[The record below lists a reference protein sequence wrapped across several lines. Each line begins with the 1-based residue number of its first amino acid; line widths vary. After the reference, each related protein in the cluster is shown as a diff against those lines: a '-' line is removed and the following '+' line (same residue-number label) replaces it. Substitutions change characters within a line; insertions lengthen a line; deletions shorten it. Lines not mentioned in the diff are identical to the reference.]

1 MDGKPQ
7 RERAASLYAL
17 GHPQN
22 LNDVKQAAAHKED
35 LGSRC
40 LISCAVR
47 VLFLRKQERMMLS
60 WHKRLFLL
68 DMSKAVRG

>member
-22 LNDVKQAAAHKED
+22 LDDVKQAAAHKED
-35 LGSRC
+35 LGSR
-40 LISCAVR
+40 S
-47 VLFLRKQERMMLS
+47 FLTKTRENDA
-60 WHKRLFLL
+60 LL
-68 DMSKAVRG
+68 AQTIVFT

>member
-22 LNDVKQAAAHKED
+22 LNDVKQAAAHEED

-40 LISCAVR
+40 LISCTVR
-47 VLFLRKQERMMLS
+47 VLFFTKTRENDA
-60 WHKRLFLL
+60 LL
-68 DMSKAVRG
+68 AQTIVLT